1 MLLSASPTKLTT
13 MTTSKSEKSSSLV
26 YSPEAHDLR
35 PTNKCLTSLSF
46 HSDEYCVLIA
56 DIPCGAIV
64 PLHSHSDRESFY
76 ILSGEMNLYHDA
88 SWRTLKQGEFVDV
101 LCNTKHAWRNASE
114 STVSLLVVTTVRMGL
129 FLRQVSSSPEVELG
143 TQGAATRKERFSR
156 LVQNYGYW
164 LGTPEDNEAIGLS
177 VNWG

>member
-56 DIPCGAIV
+56 DIPFGAIV

-101 LCNTKHAWRNASE
+101 
-114 STVSLLVVTTVRMGL
+114 
-129 FLRQVSSSPEVELG
+129 
-143 TQGAATRKERFSR
+143 RFSR